1 MLRSIIAVSKDGY
14 VARKADDDMQWL
26 GQTDKKIFRLL
37 TASSGIMA
45 TSKKTAALMPKA
57 LDGRRLFTLSREFQ
71 GTGDGV
77 IRDLK
82 WFYRNFGTHQ
92 AWLIG
97 GQELLLVA
105 LKEKLISEVH
115 ICRSSRYAYP
125 SNMQGIK
132 DKITGFLERDTR
144 WHIAME
150 TWFLDVQVE
159 CWRLPLEELI

>member
-14 VARKADDDMQWL
+14 MTRKVDDDMQWL

-37 TASSGIMA
+37 TASSGIIA

-71 GTGDGV
+71 GTEDGV

-82 WFYRNFGTHQ
+82 WFYRNFGSHQ

-105 LKEKLISEVH
+105 LKERYIGEVH
-115 ICRSSRYAYP
+115 ICRSSRNAYP
-125 SNMQGIK
+125 PSHYKSIK
-132 DKITGFLERDTR
+132 DKVSDFLEKDTR
-144 WHIAME
+144 WYKTME
-150 TWFLDVQVE
+150 TWFLDVQVH
-159 CWRLPLEELI
+159 CWRFL